1 MRDLAHGT
9 ADAASASAPRG
20 DPVEHSKGERMARVV
35 KFFETTLRDGEQTP
49 GINYFA
55 AEKLQIAQALAD
67 MGFDTLDCGFAI
79 SGQSEFEALQLIAH
93 SVHNAEIC
101 SIARAFPGDID
112 RAWEAV
118 KDADQSAI
126 HPFISTS
133 PLHREAK
140 LGKTRAEV
148 LELARTAVARG
159 RQYTPNVD
167 FALEDTT
174 RTEHDFIFEVIDAV
188 MREGV
193 RFVAL
198 CDTVGF
204 ALPWEF
210 GELVDEVRRAFPRV
224 RISAHCHDDLGLA
237 VANALT
243 ALAHGA
249 ERVDTCF
256 NGLGERAGNAATE
269 EVIMAIR
276 TRHTDLDLDVR
287 VDTTKII
294 PTSRLIA
301 RLSGMQPQWTKAVVG
316 ANAFAHGGGI
326 HQDGVLKDSRTYEIM
341 RPEDIGLLPSER
353 RMYVGKLSGRAAL
366 NAQLKELGYEL
377 TPAQLLRAFE
387 LVKLVLGKK
396 RVLEELDLRQCAQ
409 AAITPSAAVAAR
421 MVNGQATAEA
431 QANGHAGS
439 PSDK

>member
-1 MRDLAHGT
+1 
-9 ADAASASAPRG
+9 
-20 DPVEHSKGERMARVV
+20 MAR
-35 KFFETTLRDGEQTP
+35 TG
-49 GINYFA
+49 
-55 AEKLQIAQALAD
+55 
-67 MGFDTLDCGFAI
+67 
-79 SGQSEFEALQLIAH
+79 
-93 SVHNAEIC
+93 
-101 SIARAFPGDID
+101 
-112 RAWEAV
+112 
-118 KDADQSAI
+118 
-126 HPFISTS
+126 
-133 PLHREAK
+133 
-140 LGKTRAEV
+140 
-148 LELARTAVARG
+148 VARG

-174 RTEHDFIFEVIDAV
+174 RTEKDFIFEVVDAV
-188 MREGV
+188 MKEGV

-210 GELVDEVRRAFPRV
+210 GELVEEVRREFPDV

-243 ALAHGA
+243 ALTKGA

-269 EVIMAIR
+269 DVVMAIR
-276 TRHTDLDLDVR
+276 TRRSDLDLDVK

-301 RLSGMQPQWTKAVVG
+301 RLSGMEPQWTKSVVG

-326 HQDGVLKDSRTYEIM
+326 HQDGVLKDTRTYEIM
-341 RPEDIGLLPSER
+341 RPEDIGLPPSER

-377 TPAQLLRAFE
+377 EPDQLARAFQ
-387 LVKLVLGKK
+387 LVKHVLGKK
-396 RVLEELDLRQCAQ
+396 KVLEEMDLRRCAEI
-409 AAITPSAAVAAR
+409 AISP
-421 MVNGQATAEA
+421 TAGVETLA
-431 QANGHAGS
+431 LAEVSGENGHE
-439 PSDK
+439 

>member
-1 MRDLAHGT
+1 MTRI
-9 ADAASASAPRG
+9 
-20 DPVEHSKGERMARVV
+20 V

-55 AEKLQIAQALAD
+55 EEKLEIARALAD

-79 SGQSEFEALQLIAH
+79 SGEPEFEAIRLIART
-93 SVHNAEIC
+93 VANAEIC
-101 SIARAFPGDID
+101 SIARCYPADID

-118 KDADQSAI
+118 KDAAHSSI

-133 PLHREAK
+133 PLHREVK
-140 LGKTRAEV
+140 LGKTRDDV
-148 LELARTAVARG
+148 LEMARTAVARG

-174 RTEHDFIFEVIDAV
+174 RTEHDFILAV
-188 MREGV
+188 VGAVRAEGV

-210 GELVDEVRRAFPRV
+210 GQLVADVKREFPDV

-237 VANALT
+237 VANALSG
-243 ALAHGA
+243 LSNGA

-269 EVIMAIR
+269 DVVMAIR
-276 TRHTDLDLDVR
+276 TRRADLDLDVN

-301 RLSGMQPQWTKAVVG
+301 RLSGMQPQWTKSVVG

-326 HQDGVLKDSRTYEIM
+326 HQDGVLKDRRTYEIM
-341 RPEDIGLLPSER
+341 RPEDIGLPPSET
-353 RMYVGKLSGRAAL
+353 RMHVGKLSGRAAL
-366 NAQLKELGYEL
+366 NAQLKELGYDL
-377 TPAQLLRAFE
+377 APDQLARAFQ

-396 RVLEELDLRQCAQ
+396 KVLEEMDLRRCADT
-409 AAITPSAAVAAR
+409 AINPTATVADAL
-421 MVNGQATAEA
+421 VVEA
-431 QANGHAGS
+431 QANGAAE
-439 PSDK
+439 

>member
-1 MRDLAHGT
+1 MTHI
-9 ADAASASAPRG
+9 
-20 DPVEHSKGERMARVV
+20 V

-55 AEKLQIAQALAD
+55 EEKLEIARALAD

-79 SGQSEFEALQLIAH
+79 SGEPEFEAIRLIART
-93 SVHNAEIC
+93 VANAEIC
-101 SIARAFPGDID
+101 SIARCYPADID

-118 KDADQSAI
+118 KDAAHSSI

-133 PLHREAK
+133 PLHREVK
-140 LGKTRAEV
+140 LGKTRDDV
-148 LELARTAVARG
+148 LEMARTAVARG

-174 RTEHDFIFEVIDAV
+174 RTEHDFILEVVGAV
-188 MREGV
+188 RAEGV

-210 GELVDEVRRAFPRV
+210 GQLVADVKREFPDV

-237 VANALT
+237 VANALSG
-243 ALAHGA
+243 LSNGA

-269 EVIMAIR
+269 DVVMAIR
-276 TRHTDLDLDVR
+276 TRRADLDLDVN

-301 RLSGMQPQWTKAVVG
+301 RLSGMQPQWTKSVVG

-326 HQDGVLKDSRTYEIM
+326 HQDGVLKDRRTYEIM
-341 RPEDIGLLPSER
+341 RPEDIGLPPSET
-353 RMYVGKLSGRAAL
+353 RMHVGKLSGRAAL
-366 NAQLKELGYEL
+366 NAQLKELGYDL
-377 TPAQLLRAFE
+377 APDQLARAFQ

-396 RVLEELDLRQCAQ
+396 KVLEEMDLRRCADT
-409 AAITPSAAVAAR
+409 AINPTATVADAL
-421 MVNGQATAEA
+421 VVEA
-431 QANGHAGS
+431 QANGAAE
-439 PSDK
+439 

>member
-1 MRDLAHGT
+1 MRE
-9 ADAASASAPRG
+9 SRMPRI
-20 DPVEHSKGERMARVV
+20 V

-55 AEKLQIAQALAD
+55 EEKLEIARALAA

-79 SGQSEFEALQLIAH
+79 SGEPEFEAIRLIARNV
-93 SVHNAEIC
+93 SNAEIC
-101 SIARAFPGDID
+101 SIARAFPQDVD

-118 KDADQSAI
+118 KDAAQSSI

-140 LGKTRAEV
+140 LGKSRAEV

-174 RTEHDFIFEVIDAV
+174 RTEHDFILEVVGAV
-188 MREGV
+188 MKEGV

-210 GELVDEVRRAFPRV
+210 GELVEEVRREFPGV

-243 ALAHGA
+243 ALTKGA

-269 EVIMAIR
+269 DVLMAIR
-276 TRHTDLDLDVR
+276 TRRADLDLDVR

-301 RLSGMQPQWTKAVVG
+301 RLSGMQPQWTKSVVG
-316 ANAFAHGGGI
+316 ANAFAHGGGV
-326 HQDGVLKDSRTYEIM
+326 HQDGVLKDARTYEIM
-341 RPEDIGLLPSER
+341 TPESIGLSSAER
-353 RMYVGKLSGRAAL
+353 RMYMGKLSGRAAL
-366 NAQLKELGYEL
+366 DAQMRELGYEL
-377 TPAQLLRAFE
+377 AKEQLNRAFDMA
-387 LVKLVLGKK
+387 KLLLGKK
-396 RVLEELDLRQCAQ
+396 KVLEEMDMRYIAETS
-409 AAITPSAAVAAR
+409 ITTTVVELENA
-421 MVNGQATAEA
+421 
-431 QANGHAGS
+431 
-439 PSDK
+439 